1 MKLITFLIL
10 FLFFSAFFII
20 SNENLQLHKKNDAL
34 EFGKQYYSWL
44 GNMLGNVKSVT
55 AFVIKSEWM
64 PNK

>member
-20 SNENLQLHKKNDAL
+20 SNENLQLHKKNEAL
-34 EFGKQYYSWL
+34 EFGRQYYSWL
-44 GNMLGNVKSVT
+44 GDMLGNVKSAT

-64 PNK
+64 PSK